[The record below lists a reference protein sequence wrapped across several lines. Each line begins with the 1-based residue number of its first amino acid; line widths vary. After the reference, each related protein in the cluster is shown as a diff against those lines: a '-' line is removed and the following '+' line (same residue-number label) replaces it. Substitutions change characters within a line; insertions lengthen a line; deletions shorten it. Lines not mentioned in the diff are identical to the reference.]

1 MTVQC
6 PYCISD
12 INGAAMV
19 CPHCQRD
26 LYLFRPLLEKIAK
39 LEALQ
44 DRVAALEN
52 AAQSAALTD
61 TQAEA
66 DANTGNTRGV
76 AKRARSRQPT
86 KQTPT
91 MLLLD
96 LLRFVVLPAV
106 LLMAAHGLIVML
118 YDLKPVYLRVFS
130 LLLPLPFGIAFAS
143 MSLNMC
149 NARKG
154 LALVMGLA
162 CAVVSVLG
170 MSFTTHMVDHSP
182 LLPANARD
190 AREFFEYTLS
200 IALSFATG
208 VLLNTLWQR
217 QAWRDIRPPGVTNK
231 LAKWMSDGHSAIE
244 SVESL
249 SSKISTI
256 AGTAAT
262 VGAGVTATYTGL
274 RSVMGH

>member
-12 INGAAMV
+12 INGAAIV

-26 LYLFRPLLEKIAK
+26 LYLFRPLLDKIAK

-44 DRVAALEN
+44 DRVAALEKIAQTATLAETPAEP
-52 AAQSAALTD
+52 AAAA
-61 TQAEA
+61 
-66 DANTGNTRGV
+66 GKTRG
-76 AKRARSRQPT
+76 ATKRVRQPT
-86 KQTPT
+86 KQTPQL
-91 MLLLD
+91 LLLD
-96 LLRFVVLPAV
+96 LLRFVLLPVL
-106 LLMAAHGLIVML
+106 LLMAGHGLMVML

-130 LLLPLPFGIAFAS
+130 LILPLPFGVAFAS
-143 MSLNMC
+143 MSLTLG
-149 NARKG
+149 NARHGWAVVIG
-154 LALVMGLA
+154 LV
-162 CAVVSVLG
+162 CAVLSVLG

-182 LLPANARD
+182 LLPTNARD

-208 VLLNTLWQR
+208 VLVQGLWQR
-217 QAWRDIRPPGVTNK
+217 QAWQDIRPPGITSR